1 MVLSNVLRDTQNVS
15 DSEEFHQALVVLCK
29 LLAPMAPHIS
39 SELWEGEC
47 GAHVHPLET
56 LIATLH
62 QDIQLA
68 SPLNKNISSFFFFG
82 PKKKGASICYD
93 VFTVNHCVVDVTVY
107 SKPLCCDVFTVN
119 HCVVDVTVY
128 SKPL

>member
-1 MVLSNVLRDTQNVS
+1 MKLSNVLQDTQNVS

-47 GAHVHPLET
+47 GAHVHQLET

-62 QDIQLA
+62 QDI
-68 SPLNKNISSFFFFG
+68 FFFLVQ
-82 PKKKGASICYD
+82 KKGASICYD
-93 VFTVNHCVVDVTVY
+93 VFTVNHYFAVMCLQQTFCT
-107 SKPLCCDVFTVN
+107 L
-119 HCVVDVTVY
+119 
-128 SKPL
+128 

>member
-1 MVLSNVLRDTQNVS
+1 MVLSNVLQDTQNVS

-47 GAHVHPLET
+47 GAHVHQLET

-62 QDIQLA
+62 QDI
-68 SPLNKNISSFFFFG
+68 FFFWS
-82 PKKKGASICYD
+82 KKREHPYVMMC
-93 VFTVNHCVVDVTVY
+93 
-107 SKPLCCDVFTVN
+107 LQ
-119 HCVVDVTVY
+119 
-128 SKPL
+128 